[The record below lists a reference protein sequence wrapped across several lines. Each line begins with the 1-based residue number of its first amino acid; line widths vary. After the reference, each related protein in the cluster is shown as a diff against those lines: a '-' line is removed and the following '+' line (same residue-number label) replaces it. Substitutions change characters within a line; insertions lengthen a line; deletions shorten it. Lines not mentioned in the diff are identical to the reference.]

1 MNNLTDLKALWHTA
15 PTGSLPTSAQMLQ
28 LIKKFRKGHLRKK
41 WLVIICALALAGLMV
56 GVMFTYH
63 SKMAT
68 TRIGEVM
75 MALSSLLLA
84 ATNLRSLGRFKQL
97 DNCSNLEFLA
107 FIEQTRQN
115 QIYYYKKTQVYI
127 MLLCSVGLLLYLYEA
142 VAGKP
147 LWMAGMYGGT
157 LIYLVVMWLIVRPRY
172 FKKDAQKLQALRQH
186 YEKMAQ
192 QLNEI

>member
-15 PTGSLPTSAQMLQ
+15 RTDSLPTSAQMLQ
-28 LIKKFRKGHLRKK
+28 LVKKFKSQYLRKK
-41 WLVIICALALAGLMV
+41 WMIIISALVLAALMV

-68 TRIGEVM
+68 TRVGEVL

-84 ATNLRSLGRFKQL
+84 ATNLRSLKRFRQL
-97 DNCSNLEFLA
+97 DNSSNREFLA

-115 QIYYYKKTQVYI
+115 QVYYYKKTQVYI
-127 MLLCSVGLLLYLYEA
+127 MLLCSAGLLLYIYEA

-157 LIYLVVMWLIVRPRY
+157 LVYLVVMWLVVRPRY
-172 FKKDAQKLQALRQH
+172 FKKDAQKLQDLRQR
-186 YEKMAQ
+186 YEKIAQ